1 MNKMAILLKWL
12 ILREEAVLFPDCN
25 MHVLYK

>member
-12 ILREEAVLFPDCN
+12 ILREEAVLFPDFH